1 MVRIHLRGGIA
12 ALLTF
17 GLALLLAFLAFTA
30 GLAFLLPLAVLGLL
44 AAGVKFLSGLISGRR
59 RDPGQDGPTRLPAS
73 EQVVEV
79 APVEAAPM
87 PIPFLEERT
96 RALGEL
102 VGKRVAGLVHG
113 DGGKGGPASQL
124 FLFFDDGTSYE
135 VYTSSGSLVLSKNV
149 RDWAPGSVE
158 EMLRGSGKRV
168 IRVPDAPRRP

>member
-30 GLAFLLPLAVLGLL
+30 GLAFLIPLAVLGLL
-44 AAGVKFLSGLISGRR
+44 AAAVKFLSGLISGKRQR
-59 RDPGQDGPTRLPAS
+59 APDGQTRLPAS
-73 EQVVEV
+73 EQVVEI
-79 APVEAAPM
+79 APVDAAPM
-87 PIPFLEERT
+87 PITFLEERT

-102 VGKRVAGLVHG
+102 VGKRVAGFAYG

-135 VYTSSGSLVLSKNV
+135 VYTSSGSMVLSKNV
-149 RDWAPGSVE
+149 RDWPPGTVE

-168 IRVPDAPRRP
+168 IRVPGSP